1 MLTTTTCSSEI
12 VRIADDIQV
21 YCKDLSVHEASDSLL
36 EKLSSEERR
45 RADQFAGR
53 EQAMRWMATR
63 SWVRTQIGAELN
75 CDAANIHFLTDEQGK
90 PRIASSTL
98 QCSWSHSGT
107 IAVLAT
113 SRSHQIGIDVEVRR
127 HIKRAESKLQICLSA
142 YELQHAGD
150 EADELPEDKLL
161 RYWTYK
167 ESLAKAIGV
176 GIRNDA
182 VQFEFATRPK
192 LHPYAIYGDK
202 CAADRW
208 KIVDL
213 STPAALIALAWQ
225 PI

>member
-1 MLTTTTCSSEI
+1 MLTTTQCTSQ
-12 VRIADDIQV
+12 IARLANDIDAFN
-21 YCKDLSVHEASDSLL
+21 KDLSVHEASDSLL

-45 RADQFAGR
+45 RADQFTGR
-53 EQAMRWMATR
+53 EDAMRWMATR
-63 SWVRTQIGAELN
+63 SWVRTRIAAELN
-75 CDAANIHFLTDEQGK
+75 CDAANIHFLTEEQGK

-107 IAVLAT
+107 LAVLAI
-113 SRSHQIGIDVEVRR
+113 SRSHRIGIDVEVRR
-127 HIKRAESKLQICLSA
+127 HIKRAESKLQMCLSA
-142 YELQHAGD
+142 YEQYHAGD

-182 VQFEFATRPK
+182 IQFEIATRPK
-192 LHPYAIYGDK
+192 LHPYAIYGDTR
-202 CAADRW
+202 AADRW
-208 KIVDL
+208 KIADL
-213 STPAALIALAWQ
+213 SSPAALIAIAWQ